1 MSHRPQ
7 RPTYTPSEIQEILAI
22 KQAEKTMMTEFMGFP
37 MENQTRTIIIDL
49 LVALFVIAMIV
60 LPQICCKVTGRN
72 LRNYDEW
79 EKIYEKH
86 KKEALDKQKEKES
99 LLKKRREQEKK
110 LKNL

>member
-1 MSHRPQ
+1 
-7 RPTYTPSEIQEILAI
+7 
-22 KQAEKTMMTEFMGFP
+22 MTEFMGYA

-49 LVALFVIAMIV
+49 LVALLVIAMIV
-60 LPQICCKVTGRN
+60 LPQYCCKVTGRN

-99 LLKKRREQEKK
+99 LLRKKREEEKK
-110 LKNL
+110 LKKL

>member
-7 RPTYTPSEIQEILAI
+7 RPTYTPSEIQEILAT

-60 LPQICCKVTGRN
+60 LPQYCCKVTGRN
-72 LRNYDEW
+72 
-79 EKIYEKH
+79 
-86 KKEALDKQKEKES
+86 
-99 LLKKRREQEKK
+99 
-110 LKNL
+110 